1 MSSGQ
6 LDKPVYILPE
16 QLTLLGIEEAVAEQ
30 EHLSAEDVRRRSES
44 ALAALSALR
53 VKSVNKETGEV
64 KEGEPRWMELYRK
77 LREDH
82 RWKWRVAV
90 YVAWACMPRRY
101 RWPETQDELAKQCL
115 GLGSDRAIT
124 EWRRK
129 NPIIDEY
136 ITILQGEIVFDRIPD
151 ALDAMSEVASMPD
164 YKGNPDRKLMFEMS
178 GKYTPSSKITAEMAK
193 HLVNSKPADL
203 EDLSDE
209 ELRRIELN
217 VRQTLDDRHEEE
229 AE

>member
-1 MSSGQ
+1 
-6 LDKPVYILPE
+6 
-16 QLTLLGIEEAVAEQ
+16 
-30 EHLSAEDVRRRSES
+30 
-44 ALAALSALR
+44 
-53 VKSVNKETGEV
+53 
-64 KEGEPRWMELYRK
+64 
-77 LREDH
+77 
-82 RWKWRVAV
+82 
-90 YVAWACMPRRY
+90 
-101 RWPETQDELAKQCL
+101 
-115 GLGSDRAIT
+115 
-124 EWRRK
+124 
-129 NPIIDEY
+129 
-136 ITILQGEIVFDRIPD
+136 
-151 ALDAMSEVASMPD
+151 MPD